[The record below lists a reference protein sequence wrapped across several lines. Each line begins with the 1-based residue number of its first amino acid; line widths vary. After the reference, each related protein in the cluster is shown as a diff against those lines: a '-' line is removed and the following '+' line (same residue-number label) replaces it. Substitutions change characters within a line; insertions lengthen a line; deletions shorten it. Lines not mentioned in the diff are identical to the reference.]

1 MTDVKRWVPT
11 LVLAVALAGSVGGL
25 GRARA
30 DGTPALPR
38 GSVDRIVI
46 DKSDHTL
53 SVFAGDRLLRRYTV
67 AIGSGGIGPKR
78 FEGDGHTPEGLYRI
92 DQRHRS
98 RAFHRFLHVS
108 YPNADD
114 RAAFARAVR
123 DGSVEPGAS
132 IGGDIGIHG
141 EARGFEGAPHKLVD
155 WTAGC
160 VALDNDEIEE
170 LYAAVRDNAVVDI
183 RP

>member
-1 MTDVKRWVPT
+1 MRRRLTAGT
-11 LVLAVALAGSVGGL
+11 LALGLSGLVLAWLGG
-25 GRARA
+25 ARA
-30 DGTPALPR
+30 DEPPPLAR

-53 SVFAGDRLLRRYTV
+53 EAWRGDRLLRRYTV
-67 AIGSGGIGPKR
+67 AIGSGGEGPKR
-78 FEGDGHTPEGLYRI
+78 VEGDGRTPEGLYRI
-92 DQRHRS
+92 DRRHRS
-98 RAFHRFLHVS
+98 RSFHRFLHVS

-114 RAAFARAVR
+114 RRAFRQAAQ
-123 DGSVEPGAS
+123 DGAIGPGAR

-141 EARGFEGAPHKLVD
+141 EARGWEGAPHKAID

-170 LYAAVRDNAVVDI
+170 LYAAVRDGAVVEI